1 MYYLT
6 DKYEHM
12 DPRCFGDLTL
22 LVKSILI
29 DNPNLV
35 ARYINENTLSDI
47 LPLPYDMGDY
57 SIGDITVEIA
67 KSRGQWEDLVWRLS
81 DEIADWIVET
91 FENFQPG
98 DTEIV
103 YLAGTYA
110 ITKD

>member
-1 MYYLT
+1 MWYVT
-6 DKYEHM
+6 DKDQHM

-22 LVKSILI
+22 LVKTILI
-29 DNPNLV
+29 DSPSLV
-35 ARYINENTLSDI
+35 ARYINETTLSDMFT
-47 LPLPYDMGDY
+47 LARDVGTY
-57 SIGDITVEIA
+57 SIGDVTVAMA
-67 KSRGQWEDLVWRLS
+67 KYRGEWEDLVWRLS

-103 YLAGTYA
+103 YLANTYV